1 MCTLSKVAINR
12 FMLSFFEY
20 FFYRVYDLYT
30 RHGEKDV
37 PVFYG
42 IAVLSVIQGLSIIIL
57 VNLFFIFQG
66 HYEPTQHKWTL
77 WIGVISFIINYFYFM
92 KNKRYFII
100 INHYSQE
107 NKSQRKKRGI
117 IVLTYAI
124 LVFILLIYTGSIIRE
139 MVRAS
144 M

>member
-1 MCTLSKVAINR
+1 M
-12 FMLSFFEY
+12 
-20 FFYRVYDLYT
+20 
-30 RHGEKDV
+30 

-77 WIGVISFIINYFYFM
+77 WIGAISFVINYFYFM
-92 KNKRYFII
+92 KNRKYLMI
-100 INHYSQE
+100 INHYSEE
-107 NKSQRKKRGI
+107 NKSERRKKGI
-117 IVLTYAI
+117 IVLAYAI
-124 LVFILLIYTGSIIRE
+124 LVFVLLIYTGSIIKE